1 MISSV
6 GSSQAALRAYSSQLN
21 ANANNIANVNSQ
33 EFKRQDAVINEDS
46 NNQPTAQIR
55 RDNTPGPVRQTIS
68 EDGMQ
73 KFQEM
78 SNTDLAKEMTGMISA
93 QNSYSANLKTMQT
106 QSEMT
111 GTIIDIKG

>member
-1 MISSV
+1 MISSI
-6 GSSQAALRAYSSQLN
+6 GSSQAALRAYSTQLH
-21 ANANNIANVNSQ
+21 ANSNNIANVNSQ
-33 EFKRQDAVINEDS
+33 EFKRQDAVINQDS
-46 NNQPTAQIR
+46 NNQPTAQVR
-55 RDNTPGPVRQTIS
+55 NDNTPGPFRQTIS

-93 QNSYSANLKTMQT
+93 QNSYSANLKTIQT